1 MNFKIQLVIDDD
13 QGEITTEDVIHFE
26 RNVGQN
32 SIVGLS
38 LMESKH
44 ILKSLQQQVV
54 LRQAQ
59 AYSNAQKN
67 CSCCSHT
74 RRIKSYHTI
83 QFRTLFGIVAIPSIR
98 LYHCACDK
106 NGTSKTF
113 SPLAQW
119 LPEHASPELQYL
131 ETKWASLM
139 SYGLTAK
146 LLQDVLPINA
156 CQNAATVRNHLH
168 KVAQRQEDELIGKP
182 DCMSGCQSHG
192 GA

>member
-1 MNFKIQLVIDDD
+1 MHFKIQLVIDDGLG
-13 QGEITTEDVIHFE
+13 QITTEDVIHLE
-26 RNVGQN
+26 RQIGQN

-38 LMESKH
+38 LIESKH
-44 ILKSLQQQVV
+44 ILKSLQQKVV

-59 AYSNAQKN
+59 DYSNAQRY

-98 LYHCACDK
+98 LYHCACDN
-106 NGTSKTF
+106 NGASKTF

-139 SYGLTAK
+139 A
-146 LLQDVLPINA
+146 
-156 CQNAATVRNHLH
+156 
-168 KVAQRQEDELIGKP
+168 
-182 DCMSGCQSHG
+182 
-192 GA
+192 